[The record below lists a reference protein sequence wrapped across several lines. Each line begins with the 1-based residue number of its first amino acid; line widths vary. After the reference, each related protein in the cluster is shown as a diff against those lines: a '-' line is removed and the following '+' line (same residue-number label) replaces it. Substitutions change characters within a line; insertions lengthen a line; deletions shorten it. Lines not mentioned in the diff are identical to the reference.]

1 MSMST
6 QRKNRRATARWTVSD
21 IPDQQGRTFIVTGA
35 NSGIG
40 YAAAREL
47 AAKRAHVVMAC
58 RDLRKAAVA
67 GERIR
72 EAHPSAS
79 LEVARLDLADLGSV
93 RDFAADFTA
102 THPRLD
108 GLINNAGVM
117 ALPRRVT
124 ADGFEAQFG
133 TNHLGHFALT
143 GLLLP
148 TLLASGPARIVNV
161 SSTGHRAG
169 HIRFDDLMG
178 ERRYRPWPAY
188 FQSKLANLLFT
199 YELQRRLTRQVSPV
213 IAVACHPG
221 LSATQLGQASIMP
234 GWLDALAHRL
244 VAQPALVGALPT
256 LRAATAPGV
265 AGGDYYGPS
274 GFAELH
280 GTPVKVRSSKASH
293 DVDAARRLW
302 DRSVQLT
309 GVDFHALQQVRTPG
323 Q

>member
-1 MSMST
+1 MSMSSG
-6 QRKNRRATARWTVSD
+6 WTVSD

-47 AAKRAHVVMAC
+47 AARRAHVVMAC
-58 RDLRKAAVA
+58 RNLEKASAA

-79 LEVARLDLADLGSV
+79 LEIMWLDLADLGSV
-93 RDFAADFTA
+93 REFAAAYTA
-102 THPRLD
+102 AHPRLD

-124 ADGFEAQFG
+124 ADGFEAQLG

-161 SSTGHRAG
+161 SSTGHKAG
-169 HIRFDDLMG
+169 RMRFDDLMG
-178 ERRYRPWPAY
+178 ERRYRAWPAY

-199 YELQRRLTRQVSPV
+199 YELQRRLARHGRRV

-221 LSATQLGQASIMP
+221 LSATQLGKASIMP
-234 GWLDALAHRL
+234 AWLDAIAHRL
-244 VAQPALVGALPT
+244 VAQPALIGALPT

-274 GFAELH
+274 GFAELN

-293 DVDAARRLW
+293 DEDAARRLW

-309 GVDFHALQQVRTPG
+309 GVDFQALQQVHTPR